1 MFDPKIYDFSILKH
15 FFCILDHA
23 CSQLNIFIL
32 TLQTSL
38 SWCLGPSLNSHSTYQ
53 IIGTMLYVADLQ
65 TLKTPSKTLE
75 TKVKINQGSIHAH

>member
-1 MFDPKIYDFSILKH
+1 MGKCFGFKQHFVTTFKCLTQKFMILVYLGI
-15 FFCILDHA
+15 FCFCILDHV

-65 TLKTPSKTLE
+65 T
-75 TKVKINQGSIHAH
+75 